1 LQQFRLWYSQ
11 AGTPVLRV
19 SGSDDAARS
28 VYTLTGE
35 QSCPATP
42 EQPEKLPMHI
52 PLRVAL
58 LDREGREL
66 PLAAGRSGGTVYEQ
80 VLNVT
85 QKSQRFEFD
94 GIATDPLP
102 SLLRGFSA
110 PVKLQFAYSRDDL

>member
-1 LQQFRLWYSQ
+1 VKAMEDASGVDLAQFRLWYSQ

-19 SGSDDAARS
+19 SGSYDAARS
-28 VYTLTGE
+28 VYALTVE

-66 PLAAGRSGGTVYEQ
+66 RPADGGGASPFRWHCLCAGAECYAEVAAV
-80 VLNVT
+80 
-85 QKSQRFEFD
+85 
-94 GIATDPLP
+94 
-102 SLLRGFSA
+102 
-110 PVKLQFAYSRDDL
+110 